1 MKKHF
6 IFKITAVLA
15 LTAVTAASI
24 FVVAGK
30 KEKTT
35 DVLAA
40 STYAPSRE
48 EPFVPAV
55 SGVEETPG
63 SDENEES
70 SEENSFEET
79 ESLSSSEA
87 ESTSFEEES
96 SVAET
101 APYVWSLPAESRIV
115 DYTSPES
122 YSKLSGDVAAL
133 SEKYPELITLSSI
146 GKTALEKDIFL
157 LTLGKGSRKA
167 LAVAGIHAR
176 EHITVSY
183 ILRCVEEY
191 AEKYYS
197 EDGMYDDFYSIRD
210 LLDEYTLYIVPNCN
224 PDGSEILTSG
234 GSVLFESYKPFV
246 LREVKSNANGVDLNR
261 NFPFL
266 WDEINNEILSYN
278 TYKFKGPSAA
288 SENETKAL
296 MNLCEENDFEW
307 MLSFHI
313 QGGCIYWRDEYN
325 GAIPGDIPLINRLTY
340 ICSLKRCPVSDDVNG
355 YGGGFENWFRSRF
368 SKPGMCI
375 ELISVYKKVHPD
387 TVYDHENF
395 DSILNYSRTRYA
407 LIAAMYD
414 YNTDDTVLNR

>member
-55 SGVEETPG
+55 SSVDETPG

-70 SEENSFEET
+70 SEENSSEET
-79 ESLSSSEA
+79 ESVYSSET
-87 ESTSFEEES
+87 ESTSFKEES

-115 DYTSPES
+115 DYTSPEN

-266 WDEINNEILSYN
+266 
-278 TYKFKGPSAA
+278 
-288 SENETKAL
+288 
-296 MNLCEENDFEW
+296 
-307 MLSFHI
+307 
-313 QGGCIYWRDEYN
+313 
-325 GAIPGDIPLINRLTY
+325 
-340 ICSLKRCPVSDDVNG
+340 
-355 YGGGFENWFRSRF
+355 
-368 SKPGMCI
+368 
-375 ELISVYKKVHPD
+375 
-387 TVYDHENF
+387 
-395 DSILNYSRTRYA
+395 LN
-407 LIAAMYD
+407 
-414 YNTDDTVLNR
+414 